1 MQSILRWC
9 TCTPAA
15 CSCCDTTFTRRK
27 KRKEKK
33 KAPISAAARASVGPD
48 LRCQSGLTC
57 ASLAVDAGR
66 TGTPLGGARGTPS
79 KSCSGSQRNGMESN
93 GRMEGSV
100 DAASS
105 RAGDE
110 TRRRHFSRIPV
121 GSRKMMIVVT
131 KITGGNE
138 GIGC

>member
-1 MQSILRWC
+1 MCVFSRGCGQNRN
-9 TCTPAA
+9 T
-15 CSCCDTTFTRRK
+15 TRR
-27 KRKEKK
+27 RPRDTIKE
-33 KAPISAAARASVGPD
+33 V
-48 LRCQSGLTC
+48 
-57 ASLAVDAGR
+57 
-66 TGTPLGGARGTPS
+66 
-79 KSCSGSQRNGMESN
+79 QRQPAERDGIEWT
-93 GRMEGSV
+93 EGSM

-121 GSRKMMIVVT
+121 GSRKMLIVVT